1 MADLLSTVINTDQ
14 FHRIR
19 RTKMMFGILAGAFG
33 YKFQP
38 VDPEKRVFRRLT
50 ASARLTFCELILEME
65 DGR

>member
-1 MADLLSTVINTDQ
+1 
-14 FHRIR
+14 
-19 RTKMMFGILAGAFG
+19 MMFGILAGAFG

-50 ASARLTFCELILEME
+50 ASARLTFCELILEMG